1 MGWIITFL
9 ILAFII
15 KTGTKNKPVQ
25 KSKRTSN
32 QLDAYSNRNKNSVYQ
47 IKITSNYSSDR
58 ESYSSNSNYG
68 SRTTNELI
76 WVGEEDLTIDSYVIK
91 NAMTYYNNSQYRVE
105 TPACIPNKL
114 SIGREVYEEKGTLG
128 YWPSY
133 SEITPNQRANYLNWM
148 QKGRRTELNDVGYI
162 FIFFYGLEYRLL
174 IQKKDKEIIL
184 KETRR
189 LLDLYGHLSGSL
201 TGYFGN
207 FIFFNTIKD
216 NINNLSLDT
225 IKSFETIASL
235 EKYNAV
241 KLAWFYLKNI
251 PLTAEEAIS
260 VVKDNNESNSKSIVV
275 KRIPELLEKLFI
287 HKYNQKYPE
296 GMLLKVAKRDFDFNY
311 HSASSGLYNEYIKMP
326 NVLGIN
332 SQFSYCVK
340 IWNESIEE
348 LKKASTVFY
357 KGNSI
362 DSMAV
367 YSELPEQL
375 KEIRQHPLT
384 KEVSNL
390 IESAENME
398 IYKII
403 GISDMAKILEMDNSV
418 DKLTLNQSKEISILC
433 KDFGYLVEPD
443 ANITNKVYKV
453 DDKIALFKVNGPES
467 LSSYNIYSLIL
478 ELGVAVANA
487 DGNIDKK
494 EIDHIMNLLED
505 NFALSS
511 HEKIRI
517 NALKNVLVRQTP
529 SINGLGKRLKSSLDE
544 NKIKTVA
551 EFVVGISAI
560 DGNIDKTE
568 IKAMK
573 TLFKAMEL
581 ETNFLEE
588 LITKFQ
594 PSRNMPIEIISKSRN
609 EDLGETI
616 PSLIEVPENIQ
627 LDHDK
632 IQAILFNTKE
642 IAGILNEIFEEEE
655 VEKPIEKPAV
665 AGLPLINV
673 KFDGLDS
680 RYHELLNEILGKKE
694 WEFKHFEELAK
705 KYNQMPAG
713 TLDVINE
720 WADDMLG
727 DFLIIDEGQNLI
739 VNTELIEEM

>member
-9 ILAFII
+9 VLAFII
-15 KTGTKNKPVQ
+15 KTGNKTKPVQ
-25 KSKRTSN
+25 KSKRIAKQPDIYTSKKSN
-32 QLDAYSNRNKNSVYQ
+32 SAYE
-47 IKITSNYSSDR
+47 IKITSNYSNTR
-58 ESYSSNSNYG
+58 ENYG
-68 SRTTNELI
+68 NNLSGGSKSTNELM
-76 WVGEEDLTIDSYVIK
+76 WVGEKELKIGSYVIE
-91 NAMTYYNNSQYRVE
+91 NAMTYYNNSQDRVE
-105 TPACIPNKL
+105 TSACIPNKL
-114 SIGREVYEEKGTLG
+114 GIGREVYEEKGALG

-133 SEITPNQRANYLNWM
+133 AGISSNQRANYLNWM
-148 QKGRRTELNDVGYI
+148 KKGRLTELNDVGYI

-225 IKSFETIASL
+225 IKSFEAIASL
-235 EKYNAV
+235 ENYNAV

-251 PLTAEEAIS
+251 PLSAEEAIS
-260 VVKDNNESNSKSIVV
+260 VIKDNKESNSKSIVV
-275 KRIPELLEKLFI
+275 KRIPELLDKLFI

-296 GMLLKVAKRDFDFNY
+296 GMILKVAKRDFDFNY
-311 HSASSGLYNEYIKMP
+311 HSASSGLYNEYIKIP

-362 DSMAV
+362 DSIAV

-375 KEIRQHPLT
+375 KEITQHPLT

-390 IESAENME
+390 IESAEGID

-403 GISDMAKILEMDNSV
+403 DISDMAKILEMENSM
-418 DKLTLNQSKEISILC
+418 DKLTLNQSKEISMLC

-443 ANITNKVYKV
+443 INITNKVYRA
-453 DDKIALFKVNGPES
+453 DDKVALFKVNGIEN

-494 EIDHIMNLLED
+494 EIDHMMNLLEN
-505 NFALSS
+505 NFVLSDY
-511 HEKIRI
+511 EKIRI

-551 EFVVGISAI
+551 EFIVGISAI

-588 LITKFQ
+588 LIIKFQ
-594 PSRNMPIEIISKSRN
+594 PSKNMAVEIISKSGDEN
-609 EDLGETI
+609 LGEMI
-616 PSLIEVPENIQ
+616 PPLPEPSESIQ

-632 IQAILFNTKE
+632 IQTILFNTKE

-655 VEKPIEKPAV
+655 VEKPIGKPAIV
-665 AGLPLINV
+665 ELPLINA

-694 WEFKHFEELAK
+694 WELKHFEQLAK

-720 WADDMLG
+720 WADDILG